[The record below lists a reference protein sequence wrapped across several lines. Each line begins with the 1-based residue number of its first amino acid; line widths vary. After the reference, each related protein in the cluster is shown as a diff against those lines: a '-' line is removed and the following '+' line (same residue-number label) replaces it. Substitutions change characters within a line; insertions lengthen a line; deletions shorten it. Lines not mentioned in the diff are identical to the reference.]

1 MTFEFGV
8 YLFIVGVAAVFV
20 TLVMVAAGA
29 IVLRRL
35 WSVEPSALP
44 GREKLKVAAI
54 SAAIQYAMVAK
65 EAPLQSSA
73 LMDSG
78 SRWSAVARSE
88 ALGIE
93 VKKE

>member
-8 YLFIVGVAAVFV
+8 YLFVVGVAAVFI

-29 IVLRRL
+29 IVLRHL
-35 WSVEPSALP
+35 WGAEPIVRS

-54 SAAIQYAMVAK
+54 SAAIQCVMGTK
-65 EAPLQSSA
+65 GAPLQSAVSI
-73 LMDSG
+73 DSG
-78 SRWSAVARSE
+78 YRWSAVARTE

-93 VKKE
+93 VKGE